1 MAVPLDAVD
10 QIKAQWQQER
20 PELSLQAMGILGR
33 LRRCSVLYS
42 PLLDNSFGKFGLT
55 AWEFDVLATLRRS
68 GAPYTLTPTEL
79 FSTLMVTSAT
89 MTHRLKGLETRSL
102 IERHDDQ
109 DDARNRLVTLSL
121 QGLSTIDAAMTVH
134 VETMEGILSGLSPE
148 DQEQLNR
155 SLTQLLALL
164 ETPAVQSKP
173 ALVSKASAISAKS

>member
-1 MAVPLDAVD
+1 MSVPLDAVD
-10 QIKAQWQQER
+10 RIKAQWHQER

-79 FSTLMVTSAT
+79 FSTLMVTSGT

-121 QGLSTIDAAMTVH
+121 QGLSTIGAAMTVH

-173 ALVSKASAISAKS
+173 ALVSKASAISAKL

>member
-33 LRRCSVLYS
+33 LRLCAVLYA
-42 PLLDNSFGKFGLT
+42 PLSDSSFGKFGLT
-55 AWEFDVLATLRRS
+55 AWEFDVLATLRRA

-79 FSTLMVTSAT
+79 FSTLMVTSGT
-89 MTHRLKGLETRSL
+89 MTHRLKGLETRAF
-102 IERHDDQ
+102 IERSDNL

-121 QGLSTIDAAMTVH
+121 QGLSTIDAAMTAH
-134 VETMEGILSGLSPE
+134 VDTMEGIMSGLNLA
-148 DQEQLNR
+148 DQVQLNH

-164 ETPAVQSKP
+164 ETQSVNSKP
-173 ALVSKASAISAKS
+173 ALVSKSSASPYK

>member
-79 FSTLMVTSAT
+79 FSTMMVTSAT